1 MPWVQQYAPV
11 GGVVASACLAAIP
24 LIILF
29 YMLAVRKAKGHV
41 AAAAGLI
48 GALIVAVAV
57 WDMPVSL
64 AISST
69 LNGAAF
75 GLFPIVWIVIT
86 AVWVYNMTVESGEFE
101 IIKDSLAR
109 LTDDRRLQA
118 LFIAFA
124 FGAFLEGTA
133 GFGTP
138 VAITAAML
146 AGSTLCTPPGCALS
160 PIPRP
165 SPSAPSACRSSW
177 RGRYPALIPTSSAPL
192 WAASFPS
199 CPWSCRCGCA

>member
-57 WDMPVSL
+57 WNMPVSL

-75 GLFPIVWIVIT
+75 GPVSYTHLPRQIRR
-86 AVWVYNMTVESGEFE
+86 
-101 IIKDSLAR
+101 SLHEVVAGSEYIGLPAFQGFLYLGR
-109 LTDDRRLQA
+109 LAA
-118 LFIAFA
+118 LFLL
-124 FGAFLEGTA
+124 GRTERRT
-133 GFGTP
+133 
-138 VAITAAML
+138 V
-146 AGSTLCTPPGCALS
+146 PPRL
-160 PIPRP
+160 
-165 SPSAPSACRSSW
+165 
-177 RGRYPALIPTSSAPL
+177 
-192 WAASFPS
+192 
-199 CPWSCRCGCA
+199 

>member
-1 MPWVQQYAPV
+1 MPWVQQYAPM

-41 AAAAGLI
+41 AAAAGLH

-57 WDMPVSL
+57 WNMPVSL

-109 LTDDRRLQA
+109 LTDDRG
-118 LFIAFA
+118 
-124 FGAFLEGTA
+124 FGAVHRLCLQLLHEGRA
-133 GFGTP
+133 ASARR
-138 VAITAAML
+138 VAIAAAML
-146 AGSTLCTPPGCALS
+146 VGLGFTPLWGAG
-160 PIPRP
+160 I
-165 SPSAPSACRSSW
+165 
-177 RGRYPALIPTSSAPL
+177 ALIANTAPVAFGCHRR
-192 WAASFPS
+192 AAHRGGLCVRP
-199 CPWSCRCGCA
+199 

>member
-57 WDMPVSL
+57 WNMPVSL

-118 LFIAFA
+118 LFIAYA
-124 FGAFLEGTA
+124 F
-133 GFGTP
+133 
-138 VAITAAML
+138 
-146 AGSTLCTPPGCALS
+146 
-160 PIPRP
+160 
-165 SPSAPSACRSSW
+165 
-177 RGRYPALIPTSSAPL
+177 
-192 WAASFPS
+192 S
-199 CPWSCRCGCA
+199 CFNRKSVV